1 MSFMPGGGF
10 EDLFGAFPGSSGP
23 KQPSTRV
30 EEKGVPWEAKIID
43 GQYYIPL
50 SQVADLL
57 RANNVLPKVR
67 AGIERRVEKGPP
79 KFVRESGSETAND
92 QVNKGP

>member
-1 MSFMPGGGF
+1 MAFPPGGGF

-23 KQPSTRV
+23 KSSV
-30 EEKGVPWEAKIID
+30 AKKEEKGVPWEAKVID

-57 RANNVLPKVR
+57 EANDVLPKVT
-67 AGIERRVEKGPP
+67 AGIRRRVEKGPSDGR
-79 KFVRESGSETAND
+79 KR
-92 QVNKGP
+92 